1 MANYVEGKDFEFRE
15 VKGKDGKV
23 LYKNRHFFTKAEKE
37 ASKTPKAAPSVKAA
51 TKATTTKPKTK
62 DAMAGYRKGDVT
74 TSPIPS
80 DIAKAAVAAVKS
92 APKPPSKPT
101 AKQPARPVTPTR
113 SKTATGRY
121 SEYEK
126 ARLGN
131 YTEAQWDAMTPVQ
144 REAKGLP
151 VSWMDWVRVGGKE
164 SVKGY
169 AKGGMVKK
177 KGKK

>member
-1 MANYVEGKDFEFRE
+1 MADYKEGKDFEFRE

-92 APKPPSKPT
+92 APKS
-101 AKQPARPVTPTR
+101 AVKQPARPVTPTR

-131 YTEAQWDAMTPVQ
+131 YTEAQWDAMTPAQ

>member
-1 MANYVEGKDFEFRE
+1 MADYVEGKDFEIRE

-23 LYKNRHFFTKAEKE
+23 LYKNRHFFSKAEKE
-37 ASKTPKAAPSVKAA
+37 ALKTPKSSPSVKPT
-51 TKATTTKPKTK
+51 TKSKSTTTSAKPKTK

-80 DIAKAAVAAVKS
+80 DIGKATVATLKATKPVVKM
-92 APKPPSKPT
+92 
-101 AKQPARPVTPTR
+101 PARPITPTR

-131 YTEAQWDAMTPVQ
+131 YTEAQWDAMTPAQ

-169 AKGGMVKK
+169 AKGGVVKK

>member
-1 MANYVEGKDFEFRE
+1 MADYKEGVDFEIRE

-23 LYKNRHFFTKAEKE
+23 LYKNRHFFSKAEKE
-37 ASKTPKAAPSVKAA
+37 ALKMPKSAPSVKPT
-51 TKATTTKPKTK
+51 TKAKSATTSTKPKAK

-92 APKPPSKPT
+92 APKS
-101 AKQPARPVTPTR
+101 AVKQPARPVTPTR

-131 YTEAQWDAMTPVQ
+131 YTEAQWDAMTPAQ

-169 AKGGMVKK
+169 AKGGVVKK